1 MLTVDRSL
9 NLSVDHGRPLPQV
22 PELQALYDAG
32 TIPRYGQTMMIVGR
46 SGSQKSGF
54 ALWWLD
60 RMGVD
65 VLYFSADMSIFTASS
80 RVAAS
85 RWGISTEELEETKA
99 KNPEQFNLIL
109 NEARKSKIT
118 FNFGSPIRLSTIEAQ
133 LDAYVEANDRYPT
146 VICFDNLMD
155 FEGAEAEYGAQME
168 VMQFMTELSRET
180 GSATVVIHHA
190 SDKSWDAKQDP
201 WNPPGRSEVK
211 NGMSE
216 KPELTLAVSLNA
228 YTMDFHIATIKQRM
242 GKQDPTGRTFITLR
256 AEPDKTRFHPR
267 GVPL

>member
-9 NLSVDHGRPLPQV
+9 SLSIDSGKPLPQV
-22 PELQALYDAG
+22 PELQALYDWG
-32 TIPRYGQTMMIVGR
+32 TTPRHGQTMMIVGR

-54 ALWWLD
+54 ALWWMD
-60 RMGVD
+60 RMD
-65 VLYFSADMSIFTASS
+65 IDCLYFSADMSPFTASS
-80 RVAAS
+80 RVASS
-85 RWGISTEELEETKA
+85 RWGISTEELEETKK
-99 KNPEQFNLIL
+99 KNPAQFELIMA
-109 NEARKSKIT
+109 EAAKAKFT

-133 LDAYVEANDRYPT
+133 LDAYVQAFDRYPT
-146 VICFDNLMD
+146 AMIYDNLMD

-168 VMQFMTELSRET
+168 VMQLMTELSRET

-190 SDKSWDAKQDP
+190 SDKSWDAKTDP

-242 GKQDPTGRTFITLR
+242 GRQDPTGRTFVTLR
-256 AEPDKTRFHPR
+256 AEPEKTRFHAKKER
-267 GVPL
+267 